1 MTVTELLNGAF
12 EIPWVVMLTKVN
24 VVLLMTFGD
33 AAGAAKTNKIV
44 FLICLCVRFIR
55 IMLFVE
61 TAKRIS
67 HLCWHRPII
76 CAAMKTFTCAA
87 LTRLTCIV

>member
-24 VVLLMTFGD
+24 VVLLVACGE

-44 FLICLCVRFIR
+44 LRIICLCVRFKR

-61 TAKRIS
+61 TAKHIC
-67 HLCWHRPII
+67 HLCLRSL
-76 CAAMKTFTCAA
+76 TCAA
-87 LTRLTCIV
+87 GDVNN